1 MTAQE
6 LKAHGYKNILNSK
19 KQGEI
24 DFLIDY
30 NGYVLPI
37 EIKSGKDYTVLSSL
51 TKIMDNKNYQIFQG
65 LFSPIYNVYVDV
77 HKEGNSSRE
86 YDIYS

>member
-6 LKAHGYKNILNSK
+6 LKAHGYKNIFYFNSK

-30 NGYVLPI
+30 NGYALPI
-37 EIKSGKDYTVLSSL
+37 EIKSGKDYTVHSSL

-65 LFSPIYNVYVDV
+65 LFSLI
-77 HKEGNSSRE
+77 
-86 YDIYS
+86 